1 MFLFPHQQRQS
12 PDLPTSPP
20 GVSHQLIVSD
30 RHPAPTKANPPR
42 TIEGNK
48 FPTFTNPY
56 QRPQTLGNF
65 NRSCL
70 FSRTGAFSL
79 GFCDLEREIGSAGWN
94 GWGVGG
100 LMRE

>member
-48 FPTFTNPY
+48 FPMFTNPY

-65 NRSCL
+65 RV
-70 FSRTGAFSL
+70 AFSVSS
-79 GFCDLEREIGSAGWN
+79 DN
-94 GWGVGG
+94 GTGYGNK
-100 LMRE
+100 LPKTKP